1 MELYNSFAVIIVLAA
16 VFGYINVRFIKLPSA
31 IGVMIISLVG
41 SLMMIGLEKLYPNL
55 FQETLRLI
63 KSLDFYTI
71 LMKVMLSFLLF
82 AGSIHINVKEMRK
95 ERRSIITFST
105 IGVLLSTIMVAT
117 LSYLICHLFG
127 LPIGFIYCLLFGALI
142 SPTDPIA
149 VMEILKSSNIAKSL
163 EMKIS
168 GEALFNDGI
177 AVVIFL
183 TILEAMRL
191 GVDKLTFVNVLL
203 LFLREAGGG
212 LLFGFLLGYIAYVA
226 LRTIDDYK
234 VGVMITLAVV
244 MGGYMLADYMH
255 ISGPITMVIAGIF
268 IGNKGRRF
276 GMSEV
281 TRDYVDK
288 FWELVDEA
296 LNVILFL
303 LIGMEMLVINFSISY
318 LWIGMCAIV
327 IVLVS
332 RYVSVSI
339 PIIILKY
346 KKNMERNEIGILTW
360 SGVRGGISV
369 ALALSLPYSSESE
382 LIVSIT
388 YIIVL
393 FSIIVQGL
401 TVEKVVKR
409 LM

>member
-16 VFGYINVRFIKLPSA
+16 VFGYINFRFIKLPNT

-41 SLMMIGLEKLYPNL
+41 SLGMIGLGKLYPNL
-55 FQETLRLI
+55 FQETLKVI
-63 KSLDFYTI
+63 KSLDFYTV
-71 LMKVMLSFLLF
+71 LMKIMLSFLLF

-95 ERRSIITFST
+95 ERTSIITFST
-105 IGVLLSTIMVAT
+105 IGVLLSTVIVAS
-117 LSYLICHLFG
+117 LSYFVCHIFG
-127 LPIGFIYCLLFGALI
+127 LPISFIYCLLFGALI

-149 VMEILKSSNIAKSL
+149 VLEILKNANIPKSL

-168 GEALFNDGI
+168 GESLFNDGI

-212 LLFGFLLGYIAYVA
+212 LLFGFLLGYVAYAA
-226 LRTIDDYK
+226 LRTIDNYK
-234 VGVMITLAVV
+234 VEVMITLAVV
-244 MGGYMLADYMH
+244 MGGYMFADYIH
-255 ISGPITMVIAGIF
+255 ISGPLTMVIAGIF
-268 IGNKGRRF
+268 IGNKGRRL

-288 FWELVDEA
+288 FWEMVDEA
-296 LNVILFL
+296 LNAMLFL
-303 LIGMEMLVINFSISY
+303 LIGMEMLVINFSTSY
-318 LWIGMCAIV
+318 LWIGMCAIA

-332 RYVSVSI
+332 RYISVSI
-339 PIIILKY
+339 PIAILKY
-346 KKNMERNEIGILTW
+346 KSNIEKNAISILTW

-401 TVEKVVKR
+401 TVGKVVKR